1 MKEENKGG
9 NKPEGKKKKALNLR
23 QKQFCREYV
32 KNGGNAAEAYRAA
45 GYGAIGA
52 TQNGQR
58 LKAMPEVQAYIRELA
73 EPAEAADIADAQEV
87 LRYLT
92 AVLRGESV
100 SETVIIEGTGK
111 GKSRARAM
119 ERKPE
124 EKERLEA
131 AKTLAKIKG
140 MYTNSVD
147 IGGVFVQIVDDI
159 PEGAEE

>member
-9 NKPEGKKKKALNLR
+9 NKPERELTPKQKKFAA
-23 QKQFCREYV
+23 EYI

-45 GYGAIGA
+45 GYKPGAA
-52 TQNGQR
+52 KQNGQR
-58 LKAMPEVQAYIRELA
+58 LKASPKVQAAINELA

-111 GKSRARAM
+111 GKSRARTM

-140 MYTNSVD
+140 MYTNNVD